1 MTQEDT
7 AKALKLLTD
16 TEALTGTD
24 LSTVRWA
31 VQRHADVMAAGQ
43 DAHTTRAEQRLVPGT
58 NGPKEVE
65 R

>member
-7 AKALKLLTD
+7 AKALKLLAD
-16 TEALTGTD
+16 TEAITGTD

-31 VQRHADVMAAGQ
+31 VQRQAEVKNESRED
-43 DAHTTRAEQRLVPGT
+43 DATSSVQ
-58 NGPKEVE
+58 EVE

>member
-7 AKALKLLTD
+7 AKALKLLAD

-31 VQRHADVMAAGQ
+31 VQRQADVSEEAPQ
-43 DAHTTRAEQRLVPGT
+43 DSNTSVAE
-58 NGPKEVE
+58 EVTP
-65 R
+65 

>member
-7 AKALKLLTD
+7 AKALKLLRD

-31 VQRHADVMAAGQ
+31 VQRQADKSEQEPQ
-43 DAHTTRAEQRLVPGT
+43 DSNT
-58 NGPKEVE
+58 NGQEVTP
-65 R
+65 